1 MYISQYMW
9 RKTAKFD
16 KVIATISSTEIR
28 IICQLD
34 EKTDIIHINNEK
46 ARLIYTKILINQN

>member
-1 MYISQYMW
+1 MW

-16 KVIATISSTEIR
+16 KVTATISSTEIR
-28 IICQLD
+28 TICQLD